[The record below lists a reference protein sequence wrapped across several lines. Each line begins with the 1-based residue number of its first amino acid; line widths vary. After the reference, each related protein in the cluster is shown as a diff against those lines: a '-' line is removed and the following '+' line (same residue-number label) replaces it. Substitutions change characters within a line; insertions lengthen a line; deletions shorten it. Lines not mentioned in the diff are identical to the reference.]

1 MKIDLRKFFG
11 LEEYF
16 FMNLDLKMDVKMNLR
31 IITKNHAA
39 NPERESLKI
48 DFEAVWPHRGH
59 ADSV

>member
-1 MKIDLRKFFG
+1 MKFFG

-39 NPERESLKI
+39 NPEIESLKI

>member
-1 MKIDLRKFFG
+1 MTFFG

-31 IITKNHAA
+31 TITKNHAA
-39 NPERESLKI
+39 NPEIESLKI